1 MHEKASDNAQQPQP
15 SDGNQA
21 IDVYVN
27 ETRCKRLL
35 HKIQLECDANRADI
49 ISADNKAFAKV
60 IITYELYKYKMKDS
74 KYKNRN
80 RKRDQYILVKLIA
93 QQILKDIFPIGSKN
107 DRGHQVIPLQRKL
120 SQVYK
125 MYMLLKDMFND
136 YDLPPISY
144 KGSNHVYF
152 AMLLCMLNTTKWSK
166 DDIENV
172 KFKSFFQIHYVTKQ
186 EYCDNEISV
195 QSLLDSDLNK
205 SDGRTYYK
213 NNNWIFSHFAK
224 LIDQEC

>member
-1 MHEKASDNAQQPQP
+1 M
-15 SDGNQA
+15 
-21 IDVYVN
+21 
-27 ETRCKRLL
+27 
-35 HKIQLECDANRADI
+35 
-49 ISADNKAFAKV
+49 
-60 IITYELYKYKMKDS
+60 YELYKYKMKDS

-93 QQILKDIFPIGSKN
+93 QQILKDIFPIGSKD
-107 DRGHQVIPLQRKL
+107 DRAHQVIPLQRKL

-152 AMLLCMLNTTKWSK
+152 AMLLCMLNTTKWNKEDSI
-166 DDIENV
+166 DNV
-172 KFKSFFQIHYVTKQ
+172 KFGSFFQIHYVTKQ
-186 EYCDNEISV
+186 EYCDHEISV